1 MRSILVSDR
10 NGFHFK
16 YKVDRVSLR
25 ETIGGWAV
33 DIVVEDREAPRKER
47 IFKTFEDV
55 RQDMPAP
62 MDKRMWKWALIKR
75 IRSIWNGPMMEVGL
89 CHTRKKYNY

>member
-1 MRSILVSDR
+1 MSE
-10 NGFHFK
+10 K
-16 YKVDRVSLR
+16 YRVDRVCLR

-55 RQDMPAP
+55 RQNMPAP
-62 MDKRMWKWALIKR
+62 MDKRMWKWMLIKR
-75 IRSIWNGPMMEVGL
+75 IRSLWNGPMMEVGL
-89 CHTRKKYNY
+89 WRKRHTIK